1 MWQVLT
7 TLDSSLKP
15 KTLSKSVMDERMPAW
30 TVPARKSS
38 RRSLQKEFD
47 LAGPDGEAAA
57 AVADEDDED
66 DEDDEEEPTC
76 SICLCELLAGEVVR
90 TLPCKHSFHAQCIE
104 TWLTENSHCCPA
116 DGLPVLP
123 DEERG

>member
-1 MWQVLT
+1 MLQ
-7 TLDSSLKP
+7 TLDEQVKP
-15 KTLSKSVMDERMPAW
+15 KTLSKSLIDARMPAW
-30 TVPARKSS
+30 IVPERRSS
-38 RRSLQKEFD
+38 RRSLQDELD
-47 LAGPDGEAAA
+47 LADGPGGEGEAAA
-57 AVADEDDED
+57 AAADEDDED
-66 DEDDEEEPTC
+66 EDEEEPTC